1 MRLPKNFKTQTS
13 NFYRTLI
20 FLGIA
25 LTTKNQAA
33 TPFEQVEEAVGGGA
47 IYLDLVGIDITYES
61 SSNPGIS
68 LTTDAIDWGWPDES
82 DNSVSVASDGFSGD
96 IFDDK
101 SNPASDFSA
110 FVSGLAPFTRY
121 ELYVLNVIK
130 TNEYDF
136 SWSRGRYANIV
147 DVSEEGIGGDS
158 PAIIEENFGE

>member
-1 MRLPKNFKTQTS
+1 MQNGSLFNSQNSTKMRLTKNFRTQTS
-13 NFYRTLI
+13 NFYRTVI
-20 FLGIA
+20 FLVIA

-68 LTTDAIDWGWPDES
+68 LTTDAIDWGWPDGS

-110 FVSGLAPFTRY
+110 FVSGLAPFSRY

-130 TNEYDF
+130 TKATFFLVKRE
-136 SWSRGRYANIV
+136 IC
-147 DVSEEGIGGDS
+147 EHC
-158 PAIIEENFGE
+158 